1 MIRATLLLTC
11 GIIDCASEKAKKA
24 SMVVA
29 AASVNGGFVA
39 HLIQHLAAFE

>member
-24 SMVVA
+24 SMVA

-39 HLIQHLAAFE
+39 HLYKHLAAFE

>member
-24 SMVVA
+24 SRVVA
-29 AASVNGGFVA
+29 TASVNGGVRRA
-39 HLIQHLAAFE
+39 PIQHLAAFE